1 MKKILLLAAVFA
13 AAPAF
18 AQHYNGQPS
27 QQHGYS
33 GGYGNDQQV
42 SGYTRS
48 NGTYVEPYHRSQAD
62 GNPYNN
68 YSTQGNTNPYT
79 GQSGHKSP
87 GY

>member
-1 MKKILLLAAVFA
+1 MKKILLLATCFV

-27 QQHGYS
+27 QQHGYG

-48 NGTYVEPYHRSQAD
+48 NGTYVEPYHRSAPD
-62 GNPYNN
+62 NTMYNN
-68 YSTQGNTNPYT
+68 YSSQGNTNPYT
-79 GQSGHKSP
+79 GESGHVRP
-87 GY
+87 RY